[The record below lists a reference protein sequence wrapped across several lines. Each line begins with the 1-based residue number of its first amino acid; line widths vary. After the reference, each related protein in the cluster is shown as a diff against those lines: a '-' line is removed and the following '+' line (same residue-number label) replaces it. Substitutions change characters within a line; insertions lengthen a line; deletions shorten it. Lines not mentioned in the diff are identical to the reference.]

1 MGDTSTRYSS
11 SENQESVEAR
21 RDALD
26 AIFGPRRVTLKRP
39 KTALEKIAARAKGQ
53 NYKLTMTSDTA
64 ISDMGAVLP
73 IPQAVIEKHQRH
85 ERRRTVL
92 TEALDVLTS
101 VAAQDADGARRQ
113 NGVGFN
119 KADSSAGHRLS
130 RIPVD
135 RLMRDRT
142 TAEQVL
148 KLAARYRGQASA
160 LRQIDLFG

>member
-1 MGDTSTRYSS
+1 
-11 SENQESVEAR
+11 
-21 RDALD
+21 LD

-39 KTALEKIAARAKGQ
+39 KTALEKIAARAKGKK
-53 NYKLTMTSDTA
+53 YRLTMTSDTA
-64 ISDMGAVLP
+64 VPSMGAVLP
-73 IPQAVIEKHQRH
+73 ILPIPQSVVEKHQRQ

-92 TEALDVLTS
+92 TAALDVLTS
-101 VAAQDADGARRQ
+101 VAAQDADGARQQ

-119 KADSSAGHRLS
+119 KADSSLGHRLS

-135 RLMRDRT
+135 RLMKDRT

-160 LRQIDLFG
+160 LRQINLFE